1 MYESTWE
8 TISKLHLNRKG
19 GDESVICIIIIRVI
33 APNME
38 QLISKI
44 SQDEKHA
51 FLPMKLM
58 LKPDKINEYVC
69 WY

>member
-8 TISKLHLNRKG
+8 TISKSHLNRKG

-33 APNME
+33 AANME

-44 SQDEKHA
+44 SQEEKHA
-51 FLPMKLM
+51 FFFQRS
-58 LKPDKINEYVC
+58 
-69 WY
+69 